1 MSNYYSNRLKQT
13 VKCNC
18 YIKKTK
24 FDTFDKTHKQNR
36 RIKKK
41 NKCAGDVKCSLKT
54 YKPLMK
60 LNVAELACYQS

>member
-18 YIKKTK
+18 YIKNTK

-41 NKCAGDVKCSLKT
+41 NK
-54 YKPLMK
+54 
-60 LNVAELACYQS
+60 EEE